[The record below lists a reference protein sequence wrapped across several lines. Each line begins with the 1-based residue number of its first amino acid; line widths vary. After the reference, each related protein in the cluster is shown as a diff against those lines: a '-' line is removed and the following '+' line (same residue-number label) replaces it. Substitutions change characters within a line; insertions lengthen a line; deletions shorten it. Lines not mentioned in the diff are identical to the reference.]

1 MTDILIAILCGFV
14 GGLLGAIVIAETKE
28 SDKTKEIESLIKGH
42 LSIRDDLSK
51 ERERISLLDRAIRLL
66 AEQMKRDRGAIWE
79 SLNGLWNDYD
89 QRHAQDAPQEAET
102 AQIETKAE
110 TPEEI
115 PEKPKKRKKTVKTE
129 ESKDA
134 ESES

>member
-1 MTDILIAILCGFV
+1 MTNILIAILCGFV
-14 GGLLGAIVIAETKE
+14 GGLLGAIVIAESKE

-42 LSIRDDLSK
+42 LAIRDDLSK
-51 ERERISLLDRAIRLL
+51 ERERINLLDRAIRLL

-89 QRHAQDAPQEAET
+89 QRHAQDAPQDAEI

-110 TPEEI
+110 EPEEI
-115 PEKPKKRKKTVKTE
+115 PEKPKKRKKTAKTE
-129 ESKDA
+129 EKDA
-134 ESES
+134 